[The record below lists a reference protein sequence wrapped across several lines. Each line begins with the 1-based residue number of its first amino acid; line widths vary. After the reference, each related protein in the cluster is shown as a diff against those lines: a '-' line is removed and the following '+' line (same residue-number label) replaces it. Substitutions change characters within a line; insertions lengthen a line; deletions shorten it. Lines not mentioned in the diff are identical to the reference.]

1 MIFDDLYISKISSA
15 VIGAGTD
22 VNGEFTLMGVRD
34 GDKII
39 GLFKHFPSMPDFH
52 LVYEGTLTYP
62 KTRQWCSMEPG
73 SSGGAMAP
81 LVKNTT
87 LFNSRREPEKSPQ
100 NTRV

>member
-39 GLFKHFPSMPDFH
+39 GLFKNYPSMPDFH
-52 LVYEGTLTYP
+52 LVYEGTLTFP
-62 KTRQWCSMEPG
+62 QDQTVVFNGTWQLWWGDG
-73 SSGGAMAP
+73 SAGEEHD
-81 LVKNTT
+81 T
-87 LFNSRREPEKSPQ
+87 F
-100 NTRV
+100 